1 MTTLQIYDPFADTA
15 VDGLLRSLFRPVA
28 ADRDSPRSVRIDV
41 TESDHAYL
49 IHADMPGVD
58 KEDVQ
63 VAIEGD
69 QVTISAEVK
78 RASEP
83 AKGSRVLRSERYAGR
98 YHRSFVLPVELDEA
112 ASAAK
117 FDQGVL
123 ELTLAKKAV
132 AAARRL
138 TIQ

>member
-15 VDGLLRSLFRPVA
+15 VDGLLRSLLRPVA
-28 ADRDSPRSVRIDV
+28 ADRDTPRSIRIDV
-41 TESDHAYL
+41 TESDNAYL
-49 IHADMPGVD
+49 IHADIPGVA

-69 QVTISAEVK
+69 QVTISADVK

-83 AKGSRVLRSERYAGR
+83 VEGSRVLRSERYAGR
-98 YHRSFVLPVELDEA
+98 YYRSFVLPVELDEA
-112 ASAAK
+112 ASSAK